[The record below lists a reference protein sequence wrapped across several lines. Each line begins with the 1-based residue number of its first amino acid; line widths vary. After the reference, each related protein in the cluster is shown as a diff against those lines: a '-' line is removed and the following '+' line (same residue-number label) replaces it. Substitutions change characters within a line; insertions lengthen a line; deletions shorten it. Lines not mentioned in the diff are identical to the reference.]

1 MSGSD
6 RPAVR
11 WSLRSAVAEDAPAV
25 SRIWVQGWADGH
37 LGHVPVS
44 LAAARTDDW
53 FARRAAERVPDMTV
67 AEAGGSVVGFTVVIA
82 DEVEQLYVDR
92 AARGTGVAEALLV
105 EAERQIRATGGQAW
119 LAVAVGNARAGG
131 STSAAAGATR
141 EILRI
146 GRSPTKALSSCPVA
160 ATWRRPGP
168 DRLDVLSAGLAE
180 VVAAGRSPGR
190 SPARPYPPRDRPA
203 RSRFVER

>member
-53 FARRAAERVPDMTV
+53 FARRAGERVQDMTV

-119 LAVAVGNARAGG
+119 LAVAVGNARARRFYERCGWRDEG
-131 STSAAAGATR
+131 DLAYRAVTDEGPVVVPCRRYVAG
-141 EILRI
+141 
-146 GRSPTKALSSCPVA
+146 PQ
-160 ATWRRPGP
+160 
-168 DRLDVLSAGLAE
+168 
-180 VVAAGRSPGR
+180 
-190 SPARPYPPRDRPA
+190 
-203 RSRFVER
+203 

>member
-25 SRIWVQGWADGH
+25 SRIWVRGWADGH

-105 EAERQIRATGGQAW
+105 EAERQIRARA
-119 LAVAVGNARAGG
+119 ARRGWPSPSATPAHGG

-141 EILRI
+141 EILGI

-160 ATWRRPGP
+160 ATW
-168 DRLDVLSAGLAE
+168 
-180 VVAAGRSPGR
+180 
-190 SPARPYPPRDRPA
+190 PA
-203 RSRFVER
+203 RSDPTVS